1 MLALDLPPE
10 IERRLDAL
18 ARRTGR
24 SADDHVR
31 EAIQD
36 HLDEIEDVE
45 IAESR
50 VAALQRGESQ
60 AVPLRAVMDRY
71 GLAD

>member
-1 MLALDLPPE
+1 MPALDLPPE

-36 HLDEIEDVE
+36 HLDELDDLEL
-45 IAESR
+45 AETR
-50 VAALQRGESQ
+50 LAALRRGGSDT
-60 AVPLRAVMDRY
+60 VSPRA
-71 GLAD
+71 A

>member
-45 IAESR
+45 LAESR
-50 VAALQRGESQ
+50 VAALKSGESRTVTLQ
-60 AVPLRAVMDRY
+60 AVMDRH
-71 GLAD
+71 GLPD

>member
-36 HLDEIEDVE
+36 HRDEIEDVE
-45 IAESR
+45 VADRR
-50 VAALQRGESQ
+50 VAALRRGESQ
-60 AVPLRAVMDRY
+60 TVPQRAVMDRH

>member
-31 EAIQD
+31 EAIEE
-36 HLDEIEDVE
+36 HLDEIED
-45 IAESR
+45 IDLAESR
-50 VAALQRGESQ
+50 IAALERGDSRTI
-60 AVPLRAVMDRY
+60 PLQVVMARH

>member
-1 MLALDLPPE
+1 MFSGLTFAIGPGE
-10 IERRLDAL
+10 AITV
-18 ARRTGR
+18 TGR

-45 IAESR
+45 LAESR
-50 VAALQRGESQ
+50 VAALKSGESRTVTLQ
-60 AVPLRAVMDRY
+60 AVMDRH
-71 GLAD
+71 GLSD

>member
-36 HLDEIEDVE
+36 HRDEVEDVE
-45 IAESR
+45 VADRR
-50 VAALQRGESQ
+50 VAALRRGESQ
-60 AVPLRAVMDRY
+60 TVPQRAVMD
-71 GLAD
+71 